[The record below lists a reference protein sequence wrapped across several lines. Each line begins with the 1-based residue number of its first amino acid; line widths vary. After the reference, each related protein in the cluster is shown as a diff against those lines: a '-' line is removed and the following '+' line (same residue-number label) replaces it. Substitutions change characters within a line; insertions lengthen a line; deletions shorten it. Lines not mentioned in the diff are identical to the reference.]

1 MRELGQFVTL
11 LTWVGIISVVI
22 WGLEQVAA
30 RFGYRVKTID
40 EHHAEQ
46 EAAATASV
54 ETNR

>member
-22 WGLEQVAA
+22 WCIEQIAA

-40 EHHAEQ
+40 EHHAEAAVAPP
-46 EAAATASV
+46 EA
-54 ETNR
+54 NR

>member
-46 EAAATASV
+46 EAAAEA
-54 ETNR
+54 NR